1 MSDELNSE
9 RFLSRLK
16 RLHTQ
21 WTKAASLPMWGGA
34 SALCLMSS
42 PSSEDDTYKK
52 SIALQLHLMA
62 WELPDTVMVLAK
74 DGTLYVLGTP
84 KKCAF
89 LEKAAAEASKSPQD
103 GIKVVLLP
111 RNKADA
117 NAENHKELVQAVK
130 KGAGG
135 GPFIIG
141 SLLKETFEGPICSG
155 WMAAAKAAG
164 IETAEV
170 SSALGLLLSV
180 KDEQEVEL
188 VKRASILTNKVLK
201 YGFIQKMQEVIED
214 EVTTTHE
221 KLAQEV
227 QDIMED
233 PSKIKLN
240 VSKDLVE
247 SCYFPIV
254 QSGGQYQL
262 KASAQSDERDLSY
275 DIILCSMGARYKSY
289 CANVSR
295 SFFINPPKKV
305 QNTYRTLLSLYH
317 KCLDNL
323 RPGEPVKGVVEKAHR
338 YLRDKSPELE
348 KCITKTLGFSLG
360 LDYREVAMVISAKNA
375 TKLKDGMVFNLSVG
389 LQDVPLSASER
400 KGFGA
405 AEMETFSVMIAD
417 TVVVKDTGAEVLT
430 KQSKEW
436 KDVCYNLKGDA
447 GSDDN
452 NDEDEDDDGDGG
464 RAGRGGGDGEG
475 DLPGAVKTRRMRD
488 KGKIEE
494 QQELT
499 SQREGR
505 MSALLKKRAKERAA
519 ALERR
524 ARGEEGS
531 GDEGGEEVDE
541 LAAYEDSADYP
552 RRVQPNQLFV
562 DMDKEV
568 VFAPINGQPVPLSI
582 HTIKNVIQPD
592 PDNHC
597 YYLRIN
603 FFTSGSS
610 LGKEASR
617 TMAKLVDKHTSAE
630 PATFVKELIYRSLE
644 RHNLD
649 KVYRQIQELRKR
661 LRTREQK
668 AMEEADLVTQAKL
681 IRSKDQRVPR
691 LQDLTMRPN
700 ITGKTIGALEAHS
713 NGLRFTSQKHAPLD
727 FLYANIKHAFYQPCN
742 GVIDTKV
749 ILHFSLK
756 HPIMVGK
763 KAHKEIQVSTEAID
777 ATVNLDGVKRSN
789 YDPDEMMEE
798 QRERGLRKR
807 LNNAFKDFASKV
819 TKAASRDG
827 QSLEFDIPFDQLGFG
842 GKPFKE
848 MGFIQPTT
856 YALINITDFPFFVV
870 PLNEIEHVHFERVFS
885 SSKTCDMKIIMK
897 ENMLEGGGEPKTI
910 DMIDQNKYLNKI
922 MQWLEECEIT
932 YTQTAKPWAWKHMMT
947 AIRGDNRF
955 YLDTYEDGERKPAG
969 WARLREEDSEDDD
982 EENDGESD
990 FTAESSEEE
999 SSEEDSDDDSEDAS
1013 EDDSEEEGDDELEE
1027 EGLDWDELEKRAKRD
1042 DSNKRD
1048 WGEGD
1053 QSTPKASAKRRRR

>member
-1 MSDELNSE
+1 MADSLNSE
-9 RFLSRLK
+9 RFLARLK

-21 WTKAASLPMWGGA
+21 WSKAASLPMWGGA
-34 SALCLMSS
+34 SALCIMSGAQN
-42 PSSEDDTYKK
+42 EDDTYKK

-62 WELPDTVMVLAK
+62 WELPDTVMILAK

-89 LEKAAAEASKSPQD
+89 LEKASEEAKD

-117 NAENHKELVQAVK
+117 NAENHKKLVQAVK
-130 KGAGG
+130 RGASGG
-135 GPFIIG
+135 GPVIMG
-141 SLLKETFEGPICSG
+141 SLLKESFEGPMCSG
-155 WMAAAKAAG
+155 WIAAAQAAG
-164 IETAEV
+164 IESVEV

-180 KDEQEVEL
+180 KDATEVEM
-188 VKRASILTNKVLK
+188 VKRAAILTNKVLK
-201 YGFIQKMQEVIED
+201 YGFIKKMQEVIE
-214 EVTTTHE
+214 EEETTTHE

-227 QDIMED
+227 QDIIED

-240 VSKDLVE
+240 VARDLVE

-254 QSGGQYQL
+254 QSGGHYQL
-262 KASAQSDERDLSY
+262 KASAQSDERNLSY
-275 DIILCSMGARYKSY
+275 DVILCSMGARYKSY

-338 YLRDKSPELE
+338 YLQDKSPHLE
-348 KCITKTLGFSLG
+348 KSITKTLGFSLG
-360 LDYREVAMVISAKNA
+360 LDYRESAMVISAKNS
-375 TKLKDGMVFNLSVG
+375 TKMKDGMVFNLSVG
-389 LQDVPLSASER
+389 LQDVPLSTADK
-400 KGFGA
+400 KGGSSYQ
-405 AEMETFSVMIAD
+405 METFSVIIAD
-417 TVVVKDTGAEVLT
+417 TVVVRETGAEVLT

-436 KDVCYNLKGDA
+436 KDICYNLKGDDG
-447 GSDDN
+447 GSDENED
-452 NDEDEDDDGDGG
+452 DEDDDDDGE
-464 RAGRGGGDGEG
+464 DGEG
-475 DLPGAVKTRRMRD
+475 GSGRKKKGDEGDDGDDGRLPGAVNTRRMRD

-519 ALERR
+519 ALDRR
-524 ARGEEGS
+524 ARGEDGS

-541 LAAYEDSADYP
+541 LAAYKDPADYP

-562 DMDKEV
+562 DMEKEV

-582 HTIKNVIQPD
+582 HTIKNVTQPD

-597 YYLRIN
+597 HYLRIN
-603 FFTSGSS
+603 FFTSGAS

-617 TMAKLVDKHTSAE
+617 TMAKLVDKHTSGD

-644 RHNLD
+644 RQNLD

-668 AMEEADLVTQAKL
+668 AVEEADLVTQAKL
-681 IRSKDQRVPR
+681 IRSKDQRVQR
-691 LQDLTMRPN
+691 LQDLTMRP
-700 ITGKTIGALEAHS
+700 TLAGKTVGSLEAHS

-798 QRERGLRKR
+798 QRERGMRKR
-807 LNNAFKDFASKV
+807 RNNAFKDFASKV

-848 MGFIQPTT
+848 ARTNTLMGFIQPTT
-856 YALINITDFPFFVV
+856 YALINVTDFPFFVV

-897 ENMLEGGGEPKTI
+897 ENMLENGGEPKTI
-910 DMIDQNKYLNKI
+910 DMIDQV
-922 MQWLEECEIT
+922 
-932 YTQTAKPWAWKHMMT
+932 
-947 AIRGDNRF
+947 
-955 YLDTYEDGERKPAG
+955 
-969 WARLREEDSEDDD
+969 S
-982 EENDGESD
+982 
-990 FTAESSEEE
+990 
-999 SSEEDSDDDSEDAS
+999 
-1013 EDDSEEEGDDELEE
+1013 
-1027 EGLDWDELEKRAKRD
+1027 
-1042 DSNKRD
+1042 
-1048 WGEGD
+1048 
-1053 QSTPKASAKRRRR
+1053 